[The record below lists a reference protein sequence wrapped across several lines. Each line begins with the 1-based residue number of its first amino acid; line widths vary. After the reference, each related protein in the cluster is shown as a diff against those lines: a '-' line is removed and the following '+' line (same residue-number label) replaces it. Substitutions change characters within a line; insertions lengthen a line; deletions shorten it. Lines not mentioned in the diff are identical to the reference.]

1 RAPGRIVAVVCAIAA
16 VASLTLRAHEVL
28 QPRRWREVVRG
39 DVVTSLRSDR
49 SHRIIGTLGQTH
61 LPNSSRITGIED
73 IREST
78 PVWMLRKHLFWQ
90 AIDPKIRR
98 FTFPTFRM
106 TDRLDS
112 PLIGDFNVG

>member
-28 QPRRWREVVRG
+28 QPRRWREVVCG
-39 DVVTSLRSDR
+39 NVVTSLRSEG

-78 PVWMLRKHLFWQ
+78 PVWTVRKNRWWE
-90 AIDPKIRR
+90 AVDPHVRR
-98 FTFPTFRM
+98 NAF
-106 TDRLDS
+106 
-112 PLIGDFNVG
+112 